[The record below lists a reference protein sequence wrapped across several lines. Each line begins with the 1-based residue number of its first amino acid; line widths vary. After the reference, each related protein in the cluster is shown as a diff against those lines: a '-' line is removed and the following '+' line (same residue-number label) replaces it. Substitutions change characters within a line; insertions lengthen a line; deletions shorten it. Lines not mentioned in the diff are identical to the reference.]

1 MSVTPAPAQSGTYMA
16 ETTPYPDTIFN
27 VARQL
32 DDPAARAAYLD
43 RACAG
48 APDLRAQVEAL
59 LHAHAGAGD
68 FLEPAA
74 FELDRFGATLEQS
87 DLHLR
92 EGPGTLI
99 GPYKLLQQIG
109 EGGMGMVFLAEQQRP
124 VRRQVALKVIKAG
137 MDTRQVVARFESERQ
152 ALALMDHPNIAK
164 VFDAGVTDSGR
175 PYFVMELV
183 KGMSITKYCDAHH
196 LMPRQRLEL
205 FVQVCRAIQHAHTK
219 GIIHRDLK
227 PSNVLV
233 ALYDGRPVPK
243 VIDFGVAKATG
254 QKLTDRTMFTGFG
267 DVIGTLEYM
276 SPEQAEVNQLDV
288 DTRSDVYSLGVLLY
302 ELLTGSTP
310 LENKRIKQTALLEV
324 LRFIREEEPPK
335 PSTRLNTAEQLPSIA
350 ASRGLEPKKLSGLVH
365 GELDWIVMKAL
376 EKDRARRYETANGL
390 AMDVQRYLN
399 DEAVQACPPSPWYR
413 FRKFA
418 RRNKRA
424 LASAAVLAL
433 AALVGVAALAVST
446 VLVSRANKELSASV
460 VREQRAAAGERLEA
474 YFQRITVAHREL
486 STDNLAAALRA
497 LEECPKELRG
507 WEWNYL
513 ARLCKVDPLIIHDD
527 TEVSGVA
534 FSPDGERLASAG
546 GDGVIKIRNSRTGE
560 VLKSFAAHAKGA
572 SSVAFHPDGV
582 HLASTGADGLVK
594 VWDLAAGQEVFRGPC
609 DALRKF
615 GAAYTVAFSRP
626 DGRLLA
632 AGSEGAV
639 RVWDW
644 KKNRPGSPEQV
655 LPSGHQSHSIPV
667 AFSDD
672 GRLATGGGS
681 QGQNIWDT
689 QTGRLLHTWPA
700 HHYPVNALAFSPG
713 GGQLATAS
721 LDHTVKLWDTTTG
734 RLIHELPHTGNALGV
749 AFSLDGKRLA
759 STGEDKTVRIWDVT
773 SGREVLGLRG
783 HTDSTGCVAFSPD
796 GHRLVSASLD
806 GTFRIWDATPLR
818 QGEGEETTF
827 AHYGDELG
835 CLAVSP
841 NGAKLVAVGHGGLV
855 KVWDAASGKQLLEIP
870 AHSVLAWS
878 VAWHPDGQRFATAGA
893 GSDGAQ
899 LFVKFWDARNGQEDL
914 PAISAEGEKFAVAFM
929 AVAFGSSPDGHYLV
943 TGKQDGTVQVW
954 DARTHKKVR
963 DLGTHGREIR
973 AVVFSPDGKHLATAS
988 GDGLIKLW
996 DAARLDQEQLPRFA
1010 PLRARVPG
1018 PSLNVAFSPDSQR
1031 LASGGADNTVKVWDV
1046 QTGRELQTLRGHT
1059 GDVYAVAFSPEDGG
1073 RWIASGSEDS
1083 TVKVWDTR
1091 TEPPVLVRSFRGHTS
1106 LVCSLAFSPDG
1117 KRLYSGSRDTTV
1129 KVWDVSS
1136 LDRAA
1141 APTAGGK

>member
-1 MSVTPAPAQSGTYMA
+1 MTEQS
-16 ETTPYPDTIFN
+16 IFTEALERHDP
-27 VARQL
+27 VAR
-32 DDPAARAAYLD
+32 AEYLD
-43 RACAG
+43 RACAH
-48 APDLRAQVEAL
+48 APELRARVEAL
-59 LHAHAGAGD
+59 LDAHAGAD
-68 FLEPAA
+68 SLLDAPAA
-74 FELDRFGATLEQS
+74 AGCNLDVGATL
-87 DLHLR
+87 DAHLPLR
-92 EGPGTLI
+92 EGAGTQV
-99 GPYKLLQQIG
+99 GRYKLLQQIG
-109 EGGMGMVFLAEQQRP
+109 EGGMGVVFLAEQQRP

-164 VFDAGVTDSGR
+164 VFDAGVTASGR

-196 LMPRQRLEL
+196 LTPRDRLEL

-254 QKLTDRTMFTGFG
+254 QRLTDRTMFTGFG

-310 LENKRIKQTALLEV
+310 LENKRIQQTALLEV
-324 LRFIREEEPPK
+324 LRFIREEEPPR
-335 PSTRLNTAEQLPSIA
+335 PSARLSTAEQLPSIA
-350 ASRGLEPKKLSGLVH
+350 ARRGLEPKKLSGLVH

-399 DEAVQACPPSPWYR
+399 DEEVQACLPSTWYR

-418 RRNKRA
+418 RRNSRA
-424 LASAAVLAL
+424 LATAAVLGL
-433 AALVGVAALAVST
+433 AALVGVAALAAST
-446 VLVSRANKELSASV
+446 VLVSRANKDLSESV
-460 VREQRAAAGERLEA
+460 DRERRAATGQRLAAAGERVAAAGERLEA

-486 STDNLAAALRA
+486 STDNPAAALRA
-497 LEECPKELRG
+497 LGECPEDLRG

-527 TEVSGVA
+527 TEVSGVS
-534 FSPDGERLASAG
+534 FSSPDGERLASAG

-560 VLKSFAAHAKGA
+560 VLKKFPAHDNGA
-572 SSVAFHPDGV
+572 SSVAFHPDGL
-582 HLASTGADGLVK
+582 HLASAGADGLVK
-594 VWDLAAGQEVFRGPC
+594 VWDLATGAEVFRGPC
-609 DALRKF
+609 AALRKY

-626 DGRLLA
+626 DGRYLA

-655 LPSGHQSHSIPV
+655 FPSGHQNHSIPV

-672 GRLATGGGS
+672 GCLAAGGGS
-681 QGQNIWDT
+681 QGQTIWDVE
-689 QTGRLLHTWPA
+689 TGRLLHTWPA
-700 HHYPVNALAFSPG
+700 HHFPVNALAFSPG

-721 LDHTVKLWDTTTG
+721 LDHTVKLWETTTG
-734 RLIHELPHTGNALGV
+734 RRIHDLPHTGNALGV
-749 AFSLDGKRLA
+749 AFTLDGKRLA
-759 STGEDKTVRIWDVT
+759 STGEDKTVRIWDVK
-773 SGREVLGLRG
+773 SGRQVLGLRG

-796 GHRLVSASLD
+796 GHRLASASLD
-806 GTFRIWDATPLR
+806 GTICIWDATPLAK
-818 QGEGEETTF
+818 GEGDETTF
-827 AHYGDELG
+827 ARHGDELRTVV
-835 CLAVSP
+835 VSP
-841 NGAKLVAVGHGGLV
+841 KGDKIVSAGHGGLV
-855 KVWDAASGKQLLEIP
+855 KVWDAASAQQLLEIP
-870 AHSVLAWS
+870 AHAVLVWS
-878 VAWHPDGQRFATAGA
+878 VAWHPDGQRIASAGA
-893 GSDGAQ
+893 GPDGSQ
-899 LFVKFWDARNGQEDL
+899 LAVKFWDTRNGREEL
-914 PAISAEGEKFAVAFM
+914 PAIAAEGEKSAVPFM
-929 AVAFGSSPDGHYLV
+929 AVAFGPNPDGRYLV
-943 TGKQDGTVQVW
+943 TGKQDGTVQIW
-954 DARTHKKVR
+954 DAKTHRKVH
-963 DLGTHGREIR
+963 DLVPPGPEIRREIR
-973 AVVFSPDGKHLATAS
+973 AVAFSPDGKQLATAS
-988 GDGLIKLW
+988 GDGRIQLW
-996 DAARLDQEQLPRFA
+996 DATRLDQEQPSRLA

-1018 PSLNVAFSPDSQR
+1018 PCVILAFSPDGQR
-1031 LASGGADNTVKVWDV
+1031 LASGGV
-1046 QTGRELQTLRGHT
+1046 LQTLRGHT
-1059 GDVYAVAFSPEDGG
+1059 GDVYTVAFSPQDGG
-1073 RWIASGSEDS
+1073 RWIASGGEDS

-1091 TEPPVLVRSFRGHTS
+1091 TEQPEPVRSFRGHTS
-1106 LVCSLAFSPDG
+1106 LVCGLAFSPDG

-1136 LDRAA
+1136 LDRAGS
-1141 APTAGGK
+1141 TAGGK